1 MNVSDQ
7 QGLPASVPVGVVGAG
22 TMGSGI
28 AQVALTA
35 GHTVRLYDA
44 ADGAA
49 AKGADQIRA
58 RVARLVEKGRL
69 PADDAERMSDRLL
82 VADDIADFADC
93 GLVVEA
99 VLEQLSVKRALFGEL
114 ERVCRPDAVLATNTS
129 TLSVT
134 AIAAGLS
141 DPGRVVGMHFF
152 NPAPLMRLV
161 EVPAGA
167 ATDPST
173 AESVYETAKAW
184 GKTPVRCTSTPGF
197 VVNRVA
203 RPFYGEAMAV
213 LEAGAAD
220 CATIDAVLREAGG
233 FPMGPFELADL
244 VGNDV
249 NLAVGRSVWEQTFG
263 DPRYAPYVRQQGVV
277 DAGWFGRKTGRGWFS
292 YGDNDPGARPTV
304 PTEPRRA
311 TPERATYHGG
321 WVSCYG
327 LLDRIADAGVAIER
341 YDTGSDANR
350 SGSYEDG
357 PGEQAYGLQLPSGGL
372 VLETVGEPATVDGDA
387 VVLDWVYDAAS
398 ATRVCLAAGDAAEP
412 ATLEEAIGLFQ
423 AAGLEVSVIDDVPGL
438 LVARTVAMLV
448 DEAVE
453 LAARGEAAAADVD
466 VAMRL
471 GTGYPEGPLAWGDR
485 LGAGTVV
492 ELLTGLARAY
502 PSGRYRISPTL
513 QRAAHT
519 GVSLLG
525 PARSG

>member
-1 MNVSDQ
+1 MNDTA
-7 QGLPASVPVGVVGAG
+7 LPGSVPVGVVGAG

-28 AQVALTA
+28 AQVALLA
-35 GHTVRLYDA
+35 GHTVRLHDA
-44 ADGAA
+44 AEGAA
-49 AKGADQIRA
+49 VKGADQIRA
-58 RVARLVEKGRL
+58 RLARLVEKSRL
-69 PADDAERMSDRLL
+69 DAAAAERAGERLLAADDLTE
-82 VADDIADFADC
+82 FADC

-99 VLEQLSVKRALFGEL
+99 VVEELSVKRELFARL
-114 ERVCRPDAVLATNTS
+114 ERICRPDAVLATNTS

-134 AIAAGLS
+134 AIAAGLER
-141 DPGRVVGMHFF
+141 PGRVVGMHFF
-152 NPAPLMRLV
+152 NPAPLMGLV

-167 ATDPST
+167 STDPATVELVVAT
-173 AESVYETAKAW
+173 AGAW

-203 RPFYGEAMAV
+203 RPFYGEAMQV
-213 LEAGAAD
+213 LEDGAAD

-263 DPRYAPYVRQQGVV
+263 DPRYAPFVRQQGVV
-277 DAGWFGRKTGRGWFS
+277 DAGWYGRKSGRGWFA
-292 YGDNDPGARPTV
+292 YGEGEPGARP
-304 PTEPRRA
+304 EPREEPARPA
-311 TPERATYHGG
+311 PERATYHGG

-327 LLDRIADAGVAIER
+327 LLDRIAEAGVSVER

-350 SGSYEDG
+350 SGSFEDG

-387 VVLDWVYDAAS
+387 VVLDWVYDAKS

-412 ATLEEAIGLFQ
+412 ATLDEAIGLFQ
-423 AAGLEVSVIDDVPGL
+423 AAGLRVTVIDDVPGL

-448 DEAVE
+448 NEAVD
-453 LAARGEAAAADVD
+453 LVARGEATAADVD
-466 VAMRL
+466 TAMRL

-485 LGAGTVV
+485 LGAGTVSD
-492 ELLTGLARAY
+492 LLSSLGRAY
-502 PSGRYRISPTL
+502 PSGRYRVSPPL

-519 GVSLLG
+519 GRSLLALG
-525 PARSG
+525 IHS